1 MPDLL
6 RYFVFRL
13 SLRLFALKW
22 ARFLL
27 NSKQDMAME
36 SRDFSLRLGVALL
49 LTGLLAGLVG
59 IGFTHLLHAV
69 QQFVFHGGL
78 VAGHVSFRELAQQAS
93 AGRRFAALLACGAVV
108 GVCWTLLQRYGA
120 PLMEVKTAV
129 KQPEKDMPV
138 KTTACHAILQ
148 IITVGMGSPLGREVA
163 PREMSVAL
171 ATPLSGCLK
180 LSPAQKSVVLACASG
195 AGLAAVYNVPLAATV
210 FVLETLLVA
219 WSVPMVLA
227 ALLAC
232 GVAVLVVRVGLGDTV
247 QYAHLPN
254 LENVAFDAPFL
265 VWAAVCGVLIA
276 LGVNAFAWSNGKL
289 PKLNKASWKMLPIAL
304 LSFAAIG
311 AMGMWQPEILGNGK
325 AGNQLSFADALTW
338 QTALALLATKW
349 AAVLL
354 ATLAGAYGGRI
365 TPSMMLGGMIAFAS
379 AAAWNAVLPP
389 VSAGAAAF
397 VGATVFLGL
406 AQNMRLTAVVFM
418 LELSRL
424 STAFWLPVCVC
435 MGVAMAVQMGW
446 ARRKA
451 G

>member
-1 MPDLL
+1 MD
-6 RYFVFRL
+6 
-13 SLRLFALKW
+13 A
-22 ARFLL
+22 
-27 NSKQDMAME
+27 
-36 SRDFSLRLGVALL
+36 RDFSLRLTVALL
-49 LTGLLAGLVG
+49 LTGVLAGLVG

-69 QQFVFHGGL
+69 QQWMFYGDWAAEHI
-78 VAGHVSFRELAQQAS
+78 SFRELVAQAS
-93 AGRRFAALLACGAVV
+93 AGRRLMALLACGAVV
-108 GVCWTLLQRYGA
+108 GVCWTLLHKYGA
-120 PLMEVKTAV
+120 PLLEVKTAV
-129 KQPEKDMPV
+129 RQPEKDMPV

-171 ATPLSGCLK
+171 ATPLAKGLQ
-180 LSPAQKSVVLACASG
+180 LSAGQKSVLLACASG

-210 FVLETLLVA
+210 FVLETLLAA
-219 WSVPMVLA
+219 WSVPMALA

-247 QYAHLPN
+247 QYGHLPN
-254 LENVAFDAPFL
+254 LAAVSFDVGFL
-265 VWAAVCGVLIA
+265 AWAALCGVLIA
-276 LGVNAFAWSNGKL
+276 LGVELLAWCNGKL
-289 PKLNKASWKMLPIAL
+289 PKLNKASWLMLPIAL

-354 ATLAGAYGGRI
+354 ATVAGAYGGRI

-379 AAAWNAVLPP
+379 AVVWNALLPP
-389 VSAGAAAF
+389 ISAGAAAF

-406 AQNMRLTAVVFM
+406 AQNMRLTAIVFM

-435 MGVAMAVQMGW
+435 MGVAMGVQMVW
-446 ARRKA
+446 ARRRMGA
-451 G
+451 A

>member
-1 MPDLL
+1 MD
-6 RYFVFRL
+6 
-13 SLRLFALKW
+13 
-22 ARFLL
+22 
-27 NSKQDMAME
+27 

-69 QQFVFHGGL
+69 QQLVFHGGW
-78 VAGHVSFRELAQQAS
+78 AQGGHASFRELVQQAS
-93 AGRRFAALLACGAVV
+93 AGWRFAALLACGAVV

-163 PREMSVAL
+163 PREMSV
-171 ATPLSGCLK
+171 
-180 LSPAQKSVVLACASG
+180 VLACASG

-210 FVLETLLVA
+210 FVLETLLA
-219 WSVPMVLA
+219 SWSVPMVLA

-254 LENVAFDAPFL
+254 LENVAFDASFL
-265 VWAAVCGVLIA
+265 AWAAVCGVLIA

-311 AMGMWQPEILGNGK
+311 AMGAWQPEILGNGK

-354 ATLAGAYGGRI
+354 ATVAGAYGGRI

-379 AAAWNAVLPP
+379 AVAWNAALPP

-406 AQNMRLTAVVFM
+406 AQNMRLTAIVFM

>member
-1 MPDLL
+1 
-6 RYFVFRL
+6 
-13 SLRLFALKW
+13 
-22 ARFLL
+22 
-27 NSKQDMAME
+27 ME

-69 QQFVFHGGL
+69 QQLVFHGGW
-78 VAGHVSFRELAQQAS
+78 AQGGHASFRELAQQAS

-180 LSPAQKSVVLACASG
+180 LSPAQKSV
-195 AGLAAVYNVPLAATV
+195 
-210 FVLETLLVA
+210 
-219 WSVPMVLA
+219 VLA

-365 TPSMMLGGMIAFAS
+365 TPSMMLGGMIAFVS

>member
-1 MPDLL
+1 MD
-6 RYFVFRL
+6 
-13 SLRLFALKW
+13 
-22 ARFLL
+22 
-27 NSKQDMAME
+27 

-69 QQFVFHGGL
+69 QQLVFHGGW
-78 VAGHVSFRELAQQAS
+78 AQGGHASFRELVQQAS
-93 AGRRFAALLACGAVV
+93 AGWRFAALLACGAVV

-210 FVLETLLVA
+210 FVLETLLA
-219 WSVPMVLA
+219 SWSVPMVLA

-254 LENVAFDAPFL
+254 LENVAFDASFL
-265 VWAAVCGVLIA
+265 AWAAVCGVLIA

-311 AMGMWQPEILGNGK
+311 AMGAW
-325 AGNQLSFADALTW
+325 QLSFADALTW

-354 ATLAGAYGGRI
+354 ATVAGAYGGRI

-424 STAFWLPVCVC
+424 STAFWLPVCLC
-435 MGVAMAVQMGW
+435 MGVAMAVQLAW
-446 ARRKA
+446 ARWKA

>member
-1 MPDLL
+1 M
-6 RYFVFRL
+6 
-13 SLRLFALKW
+13 
-22 ARFLL
+22 
-27 NSKQDMAME
+27 
-36 SRDFSLRLGVALL
+36 
-49 LTGLLAGLVG
+49 
-59 IGFTHLLHAV
+59 
-69 QQFVFHGGL
+69 
-78 VAGHVSFRELAQQAS
+78 
-93 AGRRFAALLACGAVV
+93 
-108 GVCWTLLQRYGA
+108 
-120 PLMEVKTAV
+120 
-129 KQPEKDMPV
+129 
-138 KTTACHAILQ
+138 
-148 IITVGMGSPLGREVA
+148 
-163 PREMSVAL
+163 
-171 ATPLSGCLK
+171 
-180 LSPAQKSVVLACASG
+180 LACASG

-210 FVLETLLVA
+210 FVLETLLAA

-254 LENVAFDAPFL
+254 LENVAFDASFL
-265 VWAAVCGVLIA
+265 AWAAVCGVLIA

-354 ATLAGAYGGRI
+354 ASLAGAYGGRI

-379 AAAWNAVLPP
+379 AVAWNAALPP

-446 ARRKA
+446 TRRKA

>member
-1 MPDLL
+1 
-6 RYFVFRL
+6 
-13 SLRLFALKW
+13 
-22 ARFLL
+22 
-27 NSKQDMAME
+27 ME

-69 QQFVFHGGL
+69 QQLVFHGGW
-78 VAGHVSFRELAQQAS
+78 AQGGHASFRELVQQAS
-93 AGRRFAALLACGAVV
+93 AARRFVALLACGAVV
-108 GVCWTLLQRYGA
+108 GVCWTLLQKYGA

-171 ATPLSGCLK
+171 ATPLSGCLN

-254 LENVAFDAPFL
+254 LENVVFDAPFL
-265 VWAAVCGVLIA
+265 AWAAVCGVLIA

-338 QTALALLATKW
+338 QTASALLATKW

-354 ATLAGAYGGRI
+354 ASLAGAYGGRI
-365 TPSMMLGGMIAFAS
+365 TPSIILGGRISVAS
-379 AAAWNAVLPP
+379 AVAWD
-389 VSAGAAAF
+389 AGRDDCLCQR
-397 VGATVFLGL
+397 GGL
-406 AQNMRLTAVVFM
+406 
-418 LELSRL
+418 E
-424 STAFWLPVCVC
+424 C
-435 MGVAMAVQMGW
+435 GVAARFGGGGGVCGGNGVFGLGAKYAADGGGVYGGTVAVEHGVLA
-446 ARRKA
+446 ARLRVYGGGDGGADGLGTVEGGAIAGDIKA
-451 G
+451 A

>member
-1 MPDLL
+1 MD
-6 RYFVFRL
+6 
-13 SLRLFALKW
+13 A
-22 ARFLL
+22 
-27 NSKQDMAME
+27 
-36 SRDFSLRLGVALL
+36 RDFSLRLTVALL
-49 LTGLLAGLVG
+49 LTGVLAGLVG

-69 QQFVFHGGL
+69 QQWVFYGGW
-78 VAGHVSFRELAQQAS
+78 ATGHVSFRELVAQAS
-93 AGRRFAALLACGAVV
+93 AGRRLAALLACGAVV
-108 GVCWTLLQRYGA
+108 GVCWTLLHKYGA
-120 PLMEVKTAV
+120 PLLEVKTAV
-129 KQPEKDMPV
+129 RQPEKDMPV

-171 ATPLSGCLK
+171 ATPLAKGLQ
-180 LSPAQKSVVLACASG
+180 LSAGQKSVLLACASG
-195 AGLAAVYNVPLAATV
+195 VGLAAVYNVPLAATV
-210 FVLETLLVA
+210 FVLETLLAA
-219 WSVPMVLA
+219 WSVPMALA

-247 QYAHLPN
+247 QYGHLPN
-254 LENVAFDAPFL
+254 LAAVSFDVGFL
-265 VWAAVCGVLIA
+265 AWAALCGVLIA
-276 LGVNAFAWSNGKL
+276 LGVELLAWCNGKL
-289 PKLNKASWKMLPIAL
+289 PKLNKASWLMLPIAL

-354 ATLAGAYGGRI
+354 ATVAGAYGGRI

-379 AAAWNAVLPP
+379 AVAWNALLPP
-389 VSAGAAAF
+389 ISAGAAAF

-406 AQNMRLTAVVFM
+406 AQNMRLTAIVFM

-435 MGVAMAVQMGW
+435 MGVAMGVQMVW
-446 ARRKA
+446 ARRRMGA
-451 G
+451 A

>member
-1 MPDLL
+1 
-6 RYFVFRL
+6 
-13 SLRLFALKW
+13 
-22 ARFLL
+22 
-27 NSKQDMAME
+27 ME

-69 QQFVFHGGL
+69 QQLVFHGGW
-78 VAGHVSFRELAQQAS
+78 AQGGHASFRELAQQAS

-325 AGNQLSFADALTW
+325 A
-338 QTALALLATKW
+338 
-349 AAVLL
+349 AVLL

>member
-1 MPDLL
+1 
-6 RYFVFRL
+6 
-13 SLRLFALKW
+13 
-22 ARFLL
+22 
-27 NSKQDMAME
+27 ME

-59 IGFTHLLHAV
+59 IGFTHLLHFL

-93 AGRRFAALLACGAVV
+93 GVRRFAALLACGAVV
-108 GVCWTLLQRYGA
+108 GLCWTLLQKYGA

-138 KTTACHAILQ
+138 KTTICHAVLQ
-148 IITVGMGSPLGREVA
+148 IVTVGMGSPLGREVA

-180 LSPAQKSVVLACASG
+180 LSPAQKSVVLACA
-195 AGLAAVYNVPLAATV
+195 LAATV
-210 FVLETLLVA
+210 FVLETLLAA

-254 LENVAFDAPFL
+254 LENVAFDASFL
-265 VWAAVCGVLIA
+265 AWAAVCGVLIA

-354 ATLAGAYGGRI
+354 ASLAGAYGGRI

-379 AAAWNAVLPP
+379 AVAWNAALPP

-446 ARRKA
+446 TRRKA

>member
-1 MPDLL
+1 MKT
-6 RYFVFRL
+6 L
-13 SLRLFALKW
+13 SPKLI
-22 ARFLL
+22 
-27 NSKQDMAME
+27 
-36 SRDFSLRLGVALL
+36 FSLLLIGAAAGLTGIVLTLL
-49 LTGLLAGLVG
+49 LHMVQHLAFGYPLHAELSYRVMVEESSPLRRLMVLLLCGGLVG
-59 IGFTHLLHAV
+59 VGWVMLHRLASP
-69 QQFVFHGGL
+69 L
-78 VAGHVSFRELAQQAS
+78 VSI
-93 AGRRFAALLACGAVV
+93 
-108 GVCWTLLQRYGA
+108 
-120 PLMEVKTAV
+120 KTAV
-129 KQPEKDMPV
+129 ANGQKMPLV
-138 KTTACHAILQ
+138 ATLIHALLQ
-148 IITVGMGSPLGREVA
+148 IVTVGMGSPLGREVA

-210 FVLETLLVA
+210 FVLETLLAA

-254 LENVAFDAPFL
+254 LENVVFDASFL
-265 VWAAVCGVLIA
+265 AWAAVCGVLIA

-354 ATLAGAYGGRI
+354 ATVAGAYGGRI

-379 AAAWNAVLPP
+379 AVAWNGVLPP

>member
-1 MPDLL
+1 
-6 RYFVFRL
+6 
-13 SLRLFALKW
+13 
-22 ARFLL
+22 
-27 NSKQDMAME
+27 ME

-138 KTTACHAILQ
+138 KTTICHAVLQ
-148 IITVGMGSPLGREVA
+148 IVTVGMGSPLGREVA

-254 LENVAFDAPFL
+254 LENVVFDASFL
-265 VWAAVCGVLIA
+265 AWAAV
-276 LGVNAFAWSNGKL
+276 
-289 PKLNKASWKMLPIAL
+289 
-304 LSFAAIG
+304 
-311 AMGMWQPEILGNGK
+311 
-325 AGNQLSFADALTW
+325 
-338 QTALALLATKW
+338 
-349 AAVLL
+349 
-354 ATLAGAYGGRI
+354 
-365 TPSMMLGGMIAFAS
+365 
-379 AAAWNAVLPP
+379 
-389 VSAGAAAF
+389 
-397 VGATVFLGL
+397 
-406 AQNMRLTAVVFM
+406 
-418 LELSRL
+418 
-424 STAFWLPVCVC
+424 
-435 MGVAMAVQMGW
+435 
-446 ARRKA
+446 
-451 G
+451 